1 MELVLALLALGAIVF
16 DSRVEDEKDF
26 FVITAIA
33 AIPLILLLA
42 LVVR

>member
-1 MELVLALLALGAIVF
+1 MELVLALLALGAIVV
-16 DSRVEDEKDF
+16 DSTINDDKDF
-26 FVITAIA
+26 CVITAIA